1 MAEDLGMDSNQY
13 SLALTVFFVFYVVC
27 EVPSK

>member
-1 MAEDLGMDSNQY
+1 MAKDLDIDSNEY
-13 SLALTVFFVFYVVC
+13 SLALTVFFIFYVVC